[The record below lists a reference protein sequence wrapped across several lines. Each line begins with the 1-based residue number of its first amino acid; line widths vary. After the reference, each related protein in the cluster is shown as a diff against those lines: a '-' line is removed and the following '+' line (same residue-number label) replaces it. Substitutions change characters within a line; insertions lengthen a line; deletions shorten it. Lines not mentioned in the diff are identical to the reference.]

1 MEKTMNYAVIF
12 TYSFDAEVSVYLFE
26 TEEEAKD
33 FLKSYYKEELR
44 IDTEENEWHSEGTI
58 SKDGWYAK
66 IEKHYEDEENE
77 PDVTE
82 IRIGIIYQ

>member
-12 TYSFDAEVSVYLFE
+12 TYSFDNEVAVYLFE

-33 FLKSYYKEELR
+33 FLKSSYKEELR
-44 IDTEENEWHSEGTI
+44 IDIEENEWHSEGII

>member
-1 MEKTMNYAVIF
+1 MEKIMSYAVVF
-12 TYSFDAEVSVYLFE
+12 TYSFNNEVAVYLFE

-82 IRIGIIYQ
+82 IRIGNIYQ